1 MNPRKAGKLF
11 IVLMISLIAFGFGS
25 CANALN
31 SGNDITS
38 GIVPSMIKSN
48 TNEQISTIGDPS
60 FEPVHLMRQFYNI
73 TNSTNSTN
81 STHVKNNTH
90 NSTNS
95 SKNSSKNSTWP
106 LN

>member
-31 SGNDITS
+31 SGNDVTS
-38 GIVPSMIKSN
+38 GILPSMIASN
-48 TNEQISTIGDPS
+48 NNEQISTIGDPS
-60 FEPVHLMRQFYNI
+60 FEPAHLMKQYYNI
-73 TNSTNSTN
+73 TNSTNSTP
-81 STHVKNNTH
+81 VNNTS

-95 SKNSSKNSTWP
+95 TKNSSRNTTWW
-106 LN
+106 N